1 MHHEP
6 SPAAYPAIDAMSPP
20 REMRRR
26 VLCLSLLFLALAP
39 PFTQAQRRA
48 GARRGSSTPV
58 ADRSLTARQIAARV
72 LPSVVLVTTAC
83 ADTSEVSYGSGFVIR
98 PGFVATNKHVIECG
112 ATSRVKPGGASAE
125 RAVASRWLDPER
137 DLALL
142 HVPSLTAP
150 PLPLADTSLLAV
162 GDDIYA
168 AGNPRGF
175 EGTFT
180 RGVISAI
187 RERDELVQFD
197 APVSPGSSGGPIVDA
212 RGRVV
217 AITTA
222 LHRDAQNLN
231 FGIPSDL
238 LVPLLKRAAKREP
251 SSSSSPRAE
260 TTRTDAVTTAPTVS
274 GSPAVRDALF
284 ALFRDNKY
292 PDPRAA
298 YEIARDYLAR
308 FGTDARATELRRF
321 ITVYD
326 AAGDDGKYKS
336 SGARMSELLRAKR
349 YDEGFA
355 LTRQLL
361 AAAPDSLPLHQEVA
375 RAAYVSGVAGTEW
388 EDAARQAAERAL
400 RLMEEGATHEQG
412 VPLRYRER
420 WLGWMHYYQGLFTL
434 RSNPQAAAAHFS
446 RARASDAIFHDIQ
459 PDGALRAPSATG
471 SWDANAPARPATI
484 DRSDPGGS
492 AASGTPAPLLCRGEV
507 EVGSLVERATQRVAP
522 SYSAKARTARV
533 GGVVTV
539 YLVIDSQG
547 TVREVRRTTG
557 PALLRRAAED
567 AVKRWRFRAPVVDGQ
582 ATCAAGFVSFLFDL

>member
-1 MHHEP
+1 MRTMMPKHWKRMFLTFCCVIACLCQVLAGTNARAQQRP
-6 SPAAYPAIDAMSPP
+6 KRQIAARP
-20 REMRRR
+20 
-26 VLCLSLLFLALAP
+26 
-39 PFTQAQRRA
+39 
-48 GARRGSSTPV
+48 
-58 ADRSLTARQIAARV
+58 LTARQIAARV

-83 ADTSEVSYGSGFVIR
+83 ADTGEVSYGSGFVIR
-98 PGFVATNKHVIECG
+98 PGLVATNKHVVECG
-112 ATSRVKPGGASAE
+112 TASRVKPGGASAE

-180 RGVISAI
+180 RGVVSAI
-187 RERDELVQFD
+187 RARDELVQFD
-197 APVSPGSSGGPIVDA
+197 APISPGSSGGPVVDA

-231 FGIPSDL
+231 FAIPSGL
-238 LVPLLKRAAKREP
+238 LVPLLKRAAKGESP
-251 SSSSSPRAE
+251 SSSSPRAE
-260 TTRTDAVTTAPTVS
+260 TARTDAVATTPTVS

-298 YEIARDYLAR
+298 HEIARDYLVR
-308 FGTDARATELRRF
+308 FGADARATELRRF

-336 SGARMSELLRAKR
+336 SRARMSELLRAKR

-355 LTRQLL
+355 LARQLL
-361 AAAPDSLPLHQEVA
+361 ATAPDSLLLHQEVA

-434 RSNPQAAAAHFS
+434 RLNPQAAAAHFA
-446 RARASDAIFHDIQ
+446 RARASDAIFRDIQ
-459 PDGALRAPSATG
+459 PDGALRAPTATG
-471 SWDANAPARPATI
+471 SWDANAPERPATT
-484 DRSDPGGS
+484 DRSDSGGS
-492 AASGTPAPLLCRGEV
+492 VASGTPVPFPCRGEV

-533 GGVVTV
+533 GGIVTV
-539 YLVIDSQG
+539 HFVIDSQG

-557 PALLRRAAED
+557 PELLRRAAED
-567 AVKRWRFRAPVVDGQ
+567 AVRRWRFRAPVVDGQ
-582 ATCAAGFVSFLFDL
+582 ATCAAGFVSFNFEP